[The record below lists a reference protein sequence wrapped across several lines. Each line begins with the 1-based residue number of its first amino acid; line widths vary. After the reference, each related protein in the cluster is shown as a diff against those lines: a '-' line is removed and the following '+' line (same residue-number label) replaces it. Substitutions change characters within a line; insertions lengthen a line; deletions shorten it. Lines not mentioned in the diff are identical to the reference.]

1 MELNF
6 DCAVLTAA
14 QIHAAD
20 AQAAHMGIQPY
31 DLMQQAGTALATLIL
46 QRFPKSRALI
56 LCGPGNNGGDGFVL
70 AHSLLQRGW
79 SIDVVTADGRAPRHP
94 PASEHARSWRG
105 PLYSFERLLSQS
117 GQSDYDVI
125 IDAGFGVGLDRP
137 LSTEWQSMIDYLNA
151 ANQPVIAVDLPTGI
165 ADDGQLLCPRPVK
178 AELTLALFKKK
189 LAHLFMPAQSF
200 CGEVQVCDI
209 GLGPE
214 MLAGEHF
221 YFENTPAL
229 WHTYWQ
235 QTRPGYRA
243 HKYRRGHVLVVGGTV
258 LPGAAVLSAFGA
270 AYSGAGL
277 VSILCESQSWSLYA
291 AQMRSIM
298 VRCVNTLADFQ
309 SWVYSSKTNGAVL
322 GPGALEM
329 PQLPAYLD
337 CLLESKKPCVLDA
350 EALNIMANKSDYFL
364 PKLHK
369 QCILTPHAGEFER
382 LFGRVCQHSGLSAA
396 QRVREAA
403 RRCGAVVLLKGAQ
416 TLIADPGGSVIINTE
431 ASPYLAT
438 AGSGDVLAGIIAT
451 FLAQEVPPL
460 LAAAMAVWLHG
471 HAGKLAGP
479 GLIADDLPCLLVDA
493 QHSLV
498 RQLAGQH

>member
-20 AQAAHMGIQPY
+20 ARAAQMGIRPY
-31 DLMQQAGTALATLIL
+31 ELMQEAGNALATAIL
-46 QRFPKSRALI
+46 QRFPQSRALI
-56 LCGPGNNGGDGFVL
+56 ICGPGNNGGDGFVL
-70 AHSLLQRGW
+70 ACALQQRGW
-79 SIDVVTADGRAPRHP
+79 DIEVASADGRRPRHP
-94 PASEHARSWRG
+94 PACEHASRWRE
-105 PLYSFERLLSQS
+105 PLLSFGQLCAQS
-117 GQSDYDVI
+117 GPPDHDVI

-137 LSTEWQSMIDYLNA
+137 LSAQWQNMIDYINA
-151 ANQPVIAVDLPTGI
+151 ADQPVIAIDLPTGI
-165 ADDGQLLCPRPVK
+165 ADTGQLLCSRPVR
-178 AELTLALFKKK
+178 AELTLTLFKKK
-189 LAHLFMPAQSF
+189 LAHLFMPARSF

-209 GLGPE
+209 GLSAE

-221 YFENTPAL
+221 YFENTPTL
-229 WHTYWQ
+229 WQHYWQ
-235 QTRPGYRA
+235 QTRPGHQD
-243 HKYRRGHVLVVGGTV
+243 HKYRRGHVLVVGGTL
-258 LPGAAVLSAFGA
+258 LPGAAALSAFGA

-277 VSILCESQSWSLYA
+277 VSLLCESQSWAVYA

-298 VRCVNTLADFQ
+298 VRCVDTLADFQ
-309 SWVYSSKTNGAVL
+309 SWVSGSKTNGVVL
-322 GPGALEM
+322 GPGALDM
-329 PQLPAYLD
+329 PQLPAYLEV
-337 CLLESKKPCVLDA
+337 LLERKKPCVLDA
-350 EALNIMANKSDYFL
+350 EALNIMAKRADHFL

-382 LFGRVCQHSGLSAA
+382 LFGPLCEHNGRSIA

-403 RRCGAVVLLKGAQ
+403 QRCGAVVLLKGAQ
-416 TLIADPGGSVIINTE
+416 TLIADPTGSVVINTE

-438 AGSGDVLAGIIAT
+438 AGSGDVLAGVIAT
-451 FLAQEVPPL
+451 FLSQGVPPL

-479 GLIADDLPCLLVDA
+479 GLIADDLPRLLVDA

-498 RQLAGQH
+498 QQLAGQR